1 MLTKSFPT
9 SSRYVPYRFMND
21 QPKSPEPPFTPV
33 AVRAR
38 HDGWSAEKQFDFI
51 EALAQCACVEEACAR
66 VGMGRTAAY
75 ALRTRSDAT
84 SFRIAWDAALDVA
97 VRRLSDAAFSR
108 ALNGI
113 ARPVF
118 YQGELVGERRFYDER
133 LTMFLL
139 RYREPARYGKWL
151 DGVISQRSP
160 DGAAQ
165 SLTEAVHHMMEDAAA
180 DEVGVARPIRPPLA
194 LQRTIDEKQWAAEK
208 RPRKRSNIGGT

>member
-1 MLTKSFPT
+1 MKQTE
-9 SSRYVPYRFMND
+9 SSKPQSRA
-21 QPKSPEPPFTPV
+21 FTPV
-33 AVRAR
+33 AIRAR
-38 HDGWSAEKQFDFI
+38 HDGWTAEKQFAFI

-75 ALRTRSDAT
+75 ALRNRSDAT

-97 VRRLSDAAFSR
+97 IRRLSDAAFSR
-108 ALNGI
+108 ALNGVS
-113 ARPVF
+113 RPVY
-118 YQGELVGERRFYDER
+118 YQGELIGERRYYDER

-151 DGVISQRSP
+151 DGVISQRSA
-160 DGAAQ
+160 DGAAEC
-165 SLTEAVHHMMEDAAA
+165 LTEAVHHMMEDAAA

-208 RPRKRSNIGGT
+208 RPRKKGNIGGT